1 MKKIT
6 FLLLL
11 VFSFLGGVSSYAQDD
26 SGLPD
31 LTTDESHP
39 VYYLIKNLRSTKY
52 AMYTGDYRTMSQV
65 SDKSVACLFYF
76 TGVSDNGVMKVKV
89 HNAVTTKQLDNVG
102 NGLWKEGG
110 RDWYI
115 KASKKDKY
123 IGYAISADNSFGYYS
138 WNDLQQSG
146 LCYYYADDA
155 GSIWSFEK
163 LADSE
168 VAPIYESTKTTAQ
181 TLLTKYADHKDGLF
195 LPTTEQYSA
204 LQTLVSA
211 ETPANNDEK
220 IKAASE
226 FFVSSMNFYKLPE
239 NGKTYLIKNFER
251 DNKAYMGFAVENAF
265 TPDYNL
271 KVRSVGS
278 DKDSKSA
285 CWTIEESNGRYKFKN
300 VATGLYMGKTPN
312 VNDYP
317 YHLVNASEAE
327 AFNLYPNDGDRLGT
341 AAIGFDGYNKWHMAG
356 GKDIVKW
363 QTSTCSSWYFEEVS
377 NEDLSAKTEPVSV
390 IAEIAKIGKDL
401 ASIFAVDDAAYQSA
415 LAAYESNQTYE
426 TARALTATLKGVS
439 NKLWRVR
446 SVCRNLAINNSG
458 DLPEADRETKA
469 AYLASNYSGDVGVR
483 CNSFNNDM
491 PEAIWKFVSNENGYY
506 IYNVNTGKYIGKT
519 NASAN
524 SKYLSM
530 VEKKDAGLYQLA
542 NAGEGTQ
549 ATFLC
554 RNAGGGAHKYLHVSG
569 YGLMNYTPN
578 SMKNSASAFFI
589 SPAVELEVALN
600 NAGTKSYATTYLPFS
615 VSAAE
620 GAELYTG
627 ELNGNFMNLTK
638 SHTGVAA
645 EQGIVLVGESSAT
658 KAVLTIGEGTATG
671 KGLVGTLAPNTVE
684 ASSVLTLG
692 KSGSEVGFFT
702 FTGTQIGANKAYVEK
717 TAGASAVIINF
728 GEVTGIEN
736 AVAPE
741 AANAPLYDLSGRRVV
756 KAVKGGLYIQ
766 NGKKFIAR

>member
-39 VYYLIKNLRSTKY
+39 VYYCIKNLRSTKY

-65 SDKSVACLFYF
+65 SDKSIAGLFYF
-76 TGVSDNGVMKVKV
+76 TGVSDKGVMKVKV
-89 HNAVTTKQLDNVG
+89 HNAVTTKLLDNVEDA
-102 NGLWKEGG
+102 LWKDGG

-115 KASKKDKY
+115 KALTKDKY
-123 IGYAISADNSFGYYS
+123 TGYAISADNGFGNKS
-138 WNDLQQSG
+138 WNDFQQSS
-146 LCYYYADDA
+146 LCYWSANDA

-163 LADSE
+163 LADSDI
-168 VAPIYESTKTTAQ
+168 ASIYESAKTTAQ

-211 ETPANNDEK
+211 EAPANNDEK
-220 IKAASE
+220 IKAAADL
-226 FFVSSMNFYKLPE
+226 FVSSINFFKLPE

-251 DNKAYMGFAVENAF
+251 DNKAYMGFVVENAF
-265 TPDYNL
+265 TPDYKL
-271 KVRSVGS
+271 KARSVGS
-278 DKDSKSA
+278 DKDCKSA

-300 VATGLYMGKTPN
+300 VATGLYMGKTPSPT
-312 VNDYP
+312 DYP

-327 AFNLYPNDGDRLGT
+327 AFNLYPNDGDRFGT
-341 AAIGFDGYNKWHMAG
+341 AAIGFDGFNKWHMAG
-356 GKDIVKW
+356 GKDIVRW
-363 QTSTCSSWYFEEVS
+363 ETSTCSSWYLEEVS
-377 NEDLSAKTEPVSV
+377 IEDLSAKTDPVSV
-390 IAEIAKIGKDL
+390 IAEIANIGKDL

-469 AYLASNYSGDVGVR
+469 AYLASNYSGSVGVR

-506 IYNVNTGKYIGKT
+506 IYNVNTGKYVGKT
-519 NASAN
+519 NPNNKSQ
-524 SKYLSM
+524 YLSM

-549 ATFLC
+549 ATFQC
-554 RNAGGGAHKYLHVSG
+554 RNAGGSKHKYLHVSG

-589 SPAVELEVALN
+589 SPAVELEVALHA
-600 NAGTKSYATTYLPFS
+600 AGDASYATTYLPFS

-627 ELNGNFMNLTK
+627 ELDGNVMNLTK

-658 KAVLTIGEGTATG
+658 KAVLTIGEGDATS
-671 KGLVGTLAPNTVE
+671 KGFVGTLTPKAVE

-702 FTGTQIGANKAYVEK
+702 FTGTQIGANKAYIMK
-717 TAGASAVIINF
+717 PAGASAVMINF

>member
-6 FLLLL
+6 FLLTL
-11 VFSFLGGVSSYAQDD
+11 VFAFLGGVSSYAQDD

-65 SDKSVACLFYF
+65 SDKSIAGLFYF
-76 TGVSDNGVMKVKV
+76 TGESNNGVMKVKI
-89 HNAVTTKQLDNVG
+89 HNACTTKQIDNVG
-102 NGLWKEGG
+102 DGLWKEGG

-115 KASKKDKY
+115 KAFKKDKY
-123 IGYAISADNSFGYYS
+123 TGYAISADNSFGYNS
-138 WNDLQQSG
+138 WNDLNRSG

-163 LADSE
+163 IADSD
-168 VAPIYESTKTTAQ
+168 VAPIYESNKTTAQ
-181 TLLTKYADHKDGLF
+181 ALLTKYADHKDGMF

-204 LQTLVSA
+204 LHSLVSA

-220 IKAASE
+220 IKAAADL
-226 FFVSSMNFYKLPE
+226 FISSMNFFKLPE

-251 DNKAYMGFAVENAF
+251 DNKAYMGFAVEKAF
-265 TPDYNL
+265 TPDYIL
-271 KVRSVGS
+271 KARSVGS

-285 CWTIEESNGRYKFKN
+285 CWTIEESNGKYKFKN

-312 VNDYP
+312 KNDYP
-317 YHLVNASEAE
+317 YHLVNASEAG
-327 AFNLYPNDGDRLGT
+327 AFQLYPNDGDRLGT

-356 GKDIVKW
+356 GKDIVRW
-363 QTSTCSSWYFEEVS
+363 ETSTCSSWYFEEVS
-377 NEDLSAKTEPVSV
+377 IEDLSAKTEPVSV
-390 IAEIAKIGKDL
+390 IAEIANIGKGL

-415 LAAYESNQTYE
+415 LATYESNKTYE

-439 NKLWRVR
+439 NKLWRIR
-446 SVCRNLAINNSG
+446 SVCRNLAINDRS
-458 DLPEADRETKA
+458 DLPEADREAKA
-469 AYLASNYSGDVGVR
+469 AYLASNYSGNVGVR

-491 PEAIWKFVSNENGYY
+491 PEAIWRFLSTEDGYY

-519 NASAN
+519 NANNN
-524 SKYLSM
+524 SQYLAM

-542 NAGEGTQ
+542 NAGEGMQ

-554 RNAGGGAHKYLHVSG
+554 RNASGNVHKYLHVSG

-578 SMKNSASAFFI
+578 PLKNSASAFFI

-600 NAGTKSYATTYLPFS
+600 AANGASYATTYLPFS

-627 ELNGNFMNLTK
+627 ELNGNEMNLTK

-658 KAVLTIGEGTATG
+658 KAVLTIGEGTATS
-671 KGLVGTLAPNTVE
+671 KGLVGTLAPKTVE
-684 ASSVLTLG
+684 ASAVLTLG
-692 KSGSEVGFFT
+692 KSGSEVGFFA
-702 FTGTQIGANKAYVEK
+702 FTGTQIGANKAYITK
-717 TAGASAVIINF
+717 PAGASAVMINF

>member
-65 SDKSVACLFYF
+65 SDKSIAGLFYF
-76 TGVSDNGVMKVKV
+76 TGESNNGVMKVKI

-102 NGLWKEGG
+102 DGLWKEGG

-115 KASKKDKY
+115 KALTKDKY
-123 IGYAISADNSFGYYS
+123 TGFAISADNSFGNNS
-138 WNDLQQSG
+138 WNDFQQSS
-146 LCYYYADDA
+146 LCYWNANDA

-168 VAPIYESTKTTAQ
+168 VATIYESTKTSAQ
-181 TLLTKYADHKDGLF
+181 ALLTKYADHKDGLF

-204 LQTLVSA
+204 LHTMVSA
-211 ETPANNDEK
+211 EAPASNDEK
-220 IKAASE
+220 IKAAADL
-226 FFVSSMNFYKLPE
+226 FVSSQNFYKLPE

-265 TPDYNL
+265 TPDYIL
-271 KVRSVGS
+271 KARSVGS
-278 DKDSKSA
+278 DKDCKSA

-300 VATGLYMGKTPN
+300 VATGLYMGKTPESY
-312 VNDYP
+312 DYP

-341 AAIGFDGYNKWHMAG
+341 AAIGFDGHNKWHMAG

-363 QTSTCSSWYFEEVS
+363 ETSTCSSWYLEEVS
-377 NEDLSAKTEPVSV
+377 IEDLSAKTEPVSV
-390 IAEIAKIGKDL
+390 IAEIANIGKVL

-415 LAAYESNQTYE
+415 LAAYESEQTYE

-483 CNSFNNDM
+483 CNSFTNDM
-491 PEAIWKFVSNENGYY
+491 PEAIWQFISTENGYY

-519 NASAN
+519 NASTY

-554 RNAGGGAHKYLHVSG
+554 RNAGGNTHRYLHVSG

-589 SPAVELEVALN
+589 SPAVELEVALHA
-600 NAGTKSYATTYLPFS
+600 AGEASYATTYLPFS

-627 ELNGNFMNLTK
+627 ELNGNVMNLTK

-671 KGLVGTLAPNTVE
+671 KGLVGTLTPKAVE

-692 KSGSEVGFFT
+692 RSGSEVGFFA

-717 TAGASAVIINF
+717 TGGASAVMINF

>member
-65 SDKSVACLFYF
+65 SDKSFGCLFYF
-76 TGVSDNGVMKVKV
+76 TGEINNGVMEVKI
-89 HNAVTTKQLDNVG
+89 HNAVTTKQFDNVET
-102 NGLWKEGG
+102 GLWKEGG

-115 KASKKDKY
+115 KAFKKDQY
-123 IGYAISADNSFGYYS
+123 TGYAISADNGFGDKS
-138 WNDLQQSG
+138 WNDFQKSS
-146 LCYYYADDA
+146 LCYWNANDA

-163 LADSE
+163 FTDSD
-168 VAPIYESTKTTAQ
+168 VASIYESDKTTAQ

-211 ETPANNDEK
+211 EAPANNDEK
-220 IKAASE
+220 IKAAADL
-226 FFVSSMNFYKLPE
+226 FVSSINFFKLPE

-271 KVRSVGS
+271 KARSVGS

-285 CWTIEESNGRYKFKN
+285 CWTIEESNGKYKFKN
-300 VATGLYMGKTPN
+300 VATGLYMGKTPSPT
-312 VNDYP
+312 DYP

-341 AAIGFDGYNKWHMAG
+341 TAIGFDDHNKWHMAG
-356 GKDIVKW
+356 GKDIVRW
-363 QTSTCSSWYFEEVS
+363 ETSTCSSWYLEEVS
-377 NEDLSAKTEPVSV
+377 IEDLSAKTDPVSV
-390 IAEIAKIGKDL
+390 IAEIANIGKGL

-446 SVCRNLAINNSG
+446 SVCRNLAINDRG

-506 IYNVNTGKYIGKT
+506 IYNVNTGKYVGKT
-519 NASAN
+519 NPNNN
-524 SKYLSM
+524 SQYLSM

-549 ATFLC
+549 ATFQC
-554 RNAGGGAHKYLHVSG
+554 RNASGNKHKYLHVSG

-589 SPAVELEVALN
+589 SPAVELEVALHA
-600 NAGTKSYATTYLPFS
+600 AGDASYATTYLPFS

-627 ELNGNFMNLTK
+627 ELNGNVMNLTK

-645 EQGIVLVGESSAT
+645 EQGIVLVGESSST
-658 KAVLTIGEGTATG
+658 KAVLTIGEGTATS
-671 KGLVGTLAPNTVE
+671 KGLEGTLAPKAVE
-684 ASSVLTLG
+684 ASAVLTLG
-692 KSGSEVGFFT
+692 KSGSEVGFFA

-717 TAGASAVIINF
+717 PAGASAVMINF

>member
-65 SDKSVACLFYF
+65 SDKSITCLFYF
-76 TGVSDNGVMKVKV
+76 TGVSENGVMKVKV
-89 HNAVTTKQLDNVG
+89 HNAGTTKQLDNVG
-102 NGLWKEGG
+102 NALWKEGG

-115 KASKKDKY
+115 KALTKDKY
-123 IGYAISADNSFGYYS
+123 TGFAISADNSFGNNS
-138 WNDLQQSG
+138 WNDFQQSS
-146 LCYYYADDA
+146 LCYWNANDA

-168 VAPIYESTKTTAQ
+168 VAPIYESTKTSAQ
-181 TLLTKYADHKDGLF
+181 ALLTKYADHKDGLF

-204 LQTLVSA
+204 LQTMVSA
-211 ETPANNDEK
+211 EAPANNDEK
-220 IKAASE
+220 IKAAADL
-226 FFVSSMNFYKLPE
+226 FVSSQNFYKLPE

-265 TPDYNL
+265 TPDYIL
-271 KVRSVGS
+271 KARSVGS
-278 DKDSKSA
+278 DKDCKSA

-300 VATGLYMGKTPN
+300 VATGLYMGKTPESY
-312 VNDYP
+312 DYP

-363 QTSTCSSWYFEEVS
+363 QTSTCSSWYLEEVS
-377 NEDLSAKTEPVSV
+377 IEDLSAKTEPVSV
-390 IAEIAKIGKDL
+390 AVEIANIGKGL

-426 TARALTATLKGVS
+426 TARALTATLKGIS
-439 NKLWRVR
+439 SKLWRVR
-446 SVCRNLAINNSG
+446 SVCRNLAINDHA

-491 PEAIWKFVSNENGYY
+491 PEAIWRFISNENGYY

-519 NASAN
+519 NASTN

-549 ATFLC
+549 AAFQC
-554 RNAGGGAHKYLHVSG
+554 RNAGGGAHRYLHVSG
-569 YGLMNYTPN
+569 YGLMNYTPS

-589 SPAVELEVALN
+589 SPAVELEVALHA
-600 NAGTKSYATTYLPFS
+600 AGTKSYATTYLPFS

-627 ELNGNFMNLTK
+627 ELNGNEMNLTK

-671 KGLVGTLAPNTVE
+671 KGLVGTLAPKAVE

-692 KSGSEVGFFT
+692 MSDSKVGFFA
-702 FTGTQIGANKAYVEK
+702 FTGTQIGANKAYITK
-717 TAGASAVIINF
+717 PAGASAVMINF

>member
-65 SDKSVACLFYF
+65 SDKSIAGLFYF
-76 TGVSDNGVMKVKV
+76 TGESNDGVMKVKI

-102 NGLWKEGG
+102 DGLWKEGG

-115 KASKKDKY
+115 KAFTKDKY
-123 IGYAISADNSFGYYS
+123 TGYAISADNSFGYNS
-138 WNDLQQSG
+138 WNDLNQSS
-146 LCYYYADDA
+146 LCYYYAADA

-163 LADSE
+163 LADSD
-168 VAPIYESTKTTAQ
+168 VASIYESTKTTAQ

-204 LQTLVSA
+204 LQALSTA
-211 ETPANNDEK
+211 ETPANNVEK
-220 IKAASE
+220 IKAAAE
-226 FFVSSMNFYKLPE
+226 FFVSSKNFYKLPE

-265 TPDYNL
+265 TPDYIL
-271 KVRSVGS
+271 KARSVGS
-278 DKDSKSA
+278 DKDCKSA
-285 CWTIEESNGRYKFKN
+285 CWTIEELNGRYKFKN

-356 GKDIVKW
+356 GKDIVRW
-363 QTSTCSSWYFEEVS
+363 ETSTCSSWYFEEVS
-377 NEDLSAKTEPVSV
+377 IEDLSAKTEPVSV
-390 IAEIAKIGKDL
+390 AAEIANIGKVL
-401 ASIFAVDDAAYQSA
+401 ASIFAVEDAAYQSA
-415 LAAYESNQTYE
+415 LAAYESNKTYE
-426 TARALTATLKGVS
+426 TARALTASLKGIS
-439 NKLWRVR
+439 NKLWRIR
-446 SVCRNLAINNSG
+446 SVCRNLAISSG
-458 DLPEADRETKA
+458 GNLPEADREAKA

-491 PEAIWKFVSNENGYY
+491 PEAIWQFVSNENGYY

-578 SMKNSASAFFI
+578 PMKNSASAFFI
-589 SPAVELEVALN
+589 TPAVELEVALHA
-600 NAGTKSYATTYLPFS
+600 AGDASYATTYLPFS

-627 ELNGNFMNLTK
+627 ELDGNVMKLTK

-658 KAVLTIGEGTATG
+658 KAVLTIGEGKATG
-671 KGLVGTLAPNTVE
+671 NGLEGTLTPKAVE
-684 ASSVLTLG
+684 AKSVLTLG
-692 KSGSEVGFFT
+692 MSDSKVGFFA

-717 TAGASAVIINF
+717 TAGASAVMINF

>member
-1 MKKIT
+1 
-6 FLLLL
+6 
-11 VFSFLGGVSSYAQDD
+11 
-26 SGLPD
+26 
-31 LTTDESHP
+31 
-39 VYYLIKNLRSTKY
+39 
-52 AMYTGDYRTMSQV
+52 MSQV
-65 SDKSVACLFYF
+65 SDKSIAGLFYF
-76 TGVSDNGVMKVKV
+76 TGESNNGVMKVKI

-102 NGLWKEGG
+102 DGLWKEGG

-115 KASKKDKY
+115 KAYKKDNY
-123 IGYAISADNSFGYYS
+123 TGYAISVDNSFGYYS

-163 LADSE
+163 LADSD
-168 VAPIYESTKTTAQ
+168 VASIYESAKTTAQ
-181 TLLTKYADHKDGLF
+181 ALLTKYADHKDGLF

-211 ETPANNDEK
+211 EAPANNDEK
-220 IKAASE
+220 IKAAADLI
-226 FFVSSMNFYKLPE
+226 VSSINFFKLPE

-251 DNKAYMGFAVENAF
+251 DNKAYMGFAVEDAF
-265 TPDYNL
+265 TPDYRL
-271 KVRSVGS
+271 KARSVGS
-278 DKDSKSA
+278 DKDCKSA
-285 CWTIEESNGRYKFKN
+285 CWTIEELNGKYKFKN
-300 VATGLYMGKTPN
+300 VATGLYMGETPN
-312 VNDYP
+312 VNDSP

-356 GKDIVKW
+356 GKDIVRW

-390 IAEIAKIGKDL
+390 IAEIANIGKVL

-415 LAAYESNQTYE
+415 LAAYQSAQTYE
-426 TARALTATLKGVS
+426 TARALTATLKGIS
-439 NKLWRVR
+439 SKLWRVR

-491 PEAIWKFVSNENGYY
+491 PEAIWRFISNEYGYY

-519 NASAN
+519 NASGD
-524 SKYLSM
+524 SMYLSM

-549 ATFLC
+549 ATFQC
-554 RNAGGGAHKYLHVSG
+554 RNASGDKHKYLHVSG

-589 SPAVELEVALN
+589 SPAVELEVALHA
-600 NAGTKSYATTYLPFS
+600 AGDASYATTYLPFS
-615 VSAAE
+615 VSAAK

-627 ELNGNFMNLTK
+627 ELNGKDMNLTK

-645 EQGIVLVGESSAT
+645 KQGIVLVGESSAT
-658 KAVLTIGEGTATG
+658 KAVLTIGEGTATS
-671 KGLVGTLAPNTVE
+671 KGLEGTLTPTVK

-692 KSGSEVGFFT
+692 KSGSEVGFFA

-717 TAGASAVIINF
+717 PAGASAVMINF

>member
-39 VYYLIKNLRSTKY
+39 VYYCIKNLRSTKY

-65 SDKSVACLFYF
+65 SDKSIAGLFYF
-76 TGVSDNGVMKVKV
+76 TGVSDKGVMKVKV
-89 HNAVTTKQLDNVG
+89 HNAVTTKLLDNVEDA
-102 NGLWKEGG
+102 LWKDGG

-115 KASKKDKY
+115 KALTKDKY
-123 IGYAISADNSFGYYS
+123 TGYAISADNGFGNKS
-138 WNDLQQSG
+138 WNDFQQSS
-146 LCYYYADDA
+146 LCYWSANDA

-163 LADSE
+163 LADSDI
-168 VAPIYESTKTTAQ
+168 ASIYESAKTTAQ

-211 ETPANNDEK
+211 EAPANNDEK
-220 IKAASE
+220 IKAAADL
-226 FFVSSMNFYKLPE
+226 FVSSINFFKLPE

-251 DNKAYMGFAVENAF
+251 DNKAYMGFVVENAF
-265 TPDYNL
+265 TPDYKL
-271 KVRSVGS
+271 KARSVGS
-278 DKDSKSA
+278 DKDCKSA

-300 VATGLYMGKTPN
+300 VATGLYMGKTPSPT
-312 VNDYP
+312 DYP

-327 AFNLYPNDGDRLGT
+327 AFNLYPNDGDRFGT
-341 AAIGFDGYNKWHMAG
+341 AAIGFDGFNKWHMAG
-356 GKDIVKW
+356 GKDIVRW
-363 QTSTCSSWYFEEVS
+363 ETSTCSSWYLEEVS
-377 NEDLSAKTEPVSV
+377 IEDLSAKTDPVSV
-390 IAEIAKIGKDL
+390 IAEIANIGKDL

-469 AYLASNYSGDVGVR
+469 AYLASNYSGSVGVR

-506 IYNVNTGKYIGKT
+506 IYNVNTGKYVGKT
-519 NASAN
+519 NPNNN
-524 SKYLSM
+524 SQYLSM

-549 ATFLC
+549 ATFQC
-554 RNAGGGAHKYLHVSG
+554 RNAGGSKHKYLHVSG

-589 SPAVELEVALN
+589 SPAVELEVALHA
-600 NAGTKSYATTYLPFS
+600 AGDASYATTYLPFS

-627 ELNGNFMNLTK
+627 ELNGNEMNLTK

-658 KAVLTIGEGTATG
+658 KAVLTIGEGTATSN
-671 KGLVGTLAPNTVE
+671 GLEGTLTPKAVE
-684 ASSVLTLG
+684 AKSVLTLG
-692 KSGSEVGFFT
+692 MSDSKVGFFA
-702 FTGTQIGANKAYVEK
+702 FTGTQIGANKAYVQK
-717 TAGASAVIINF
+717 TAGASAVMINF